1 MKILRRS
8 ATSGGFPPLWC
19 LTAPPFPR
27 KRWHYKAPL
36 CCEPL
41 MKGLLC
47 RALLSHRSAGGR
59 WWRQPPR
66 GACIS
71 DTRRAV
77 VWFSPPK
84 AAFILAPPRAPTS
97 PAQRYY
103 ITPEGESPQPACKAS
118 ADHRQNPW
126 RPGPKARR
134 RHQPSPAKASV
145 NLREYWKAP
154 PFEPSEPSHPSG
166 LVPKPC
172 TILQKTI

>member
-1 MKILRRS
+1 MAVRTAMEHPIGALPRTPFCHYV
-8 ATSGGFPPLWC
+8 AFPLKGKREIWREKQGVIYFMYHFGVFPLWW
-19 LTAPPFPR
+19 LAPPPCPR
-27 KRWHYKAPL
+27 KRGHYKAPL
-36 CCEPL
+36 CCELL

-103 ITPEGESPQPACKAS
+103 ITPEGESPQPACKAKPITGRTL
-118 ADHRQNPW
+118 AAQ
-126 RPGPKARR
+126 GQKARQLA
-134 RHQPSPAKASV
+134 QPSRP
-145 NLREYWKAP
+145 
-154 PFEPSEPSHPSG
+154 
-166 LVPKPC
+166 
-172 TILQKTI
+172 